1 MNSRTVSLLGC
12 LAVIISIVSSLYAAD
27 RQLTT
32 LHATNRTV
40 GKVRADPSTERQ
52 STLTVKREQPPG
64 MVWIPGGEFTM
75 GTERRGILPRRA
87 PGPSRPA

>member
-40 GKVRADPSTERQ
+40 GKVRADLSTERQ
-52 STLTVKREQPPG
+52 SPLTVKREQPPG

-75 GTERRGILPRRA
+75 GTDEEESYHASARRIA
-87 PGPSRPA
+87 SR